1 MNLSEPLEGIMP
13 PVEAAVLRVLNRT
26 DAGMSGRQVHAVA
39 GVGSTSGVH
48 RALTRLA
55 RTGLVRVES
64 RPPALIYRPNRA
76 HVLWTAVERG
86 LNARNDAID
95 KIRLF
100 FVDEIPEEVP
110 ADSRVTATLYG
121 SVARRTSTSESDVD
135 VLVVFP
141 DRFDVDARAELL
153 LALAERIE
161 ELTGNAAQINAM
173 DRSEFLAGT
182 ADGDVFL
189 ANVLRDGVPLFG
201 PQPDTWGAA

>member
-1 MNLSEPLEGIMP
+1 MNLSEPLEGLMP

-201 PQPDTWGAA
+201 PQPDAWGAA